1 MIKLFKQNKE
11 LCINLFEHFYSNSIV
26 EWLIKLL
33 EIEDSNSF
41 FEEDKIAIFK
51 YFIESMSK
59 VDAL

>member
-1 MIKLFKQNKE
+1 M
-11 LCINLFEHFYSNSIV
+11 NLFEHFYSNSIV

-33 EIEDSNSF
+33 ETEDSNSF

-59 VDAL
+59 LDTL